1 MSEPQCRVHEWHRA
15 NRSTYVRTVGRTDK
29 QVQVLSES
37 VLAGYLVRHCV
48 VVFDK
53 RIETKWKQNQNNGMY
68 AR

>member
-37 VLAGYLVRHCV
+37 VLAGYLVR
-48 VVFDK
+48 
-53 RIETKWKQNQNNGMY
+53 IETKWKQNQNNGMY